1 MPIINNNRQ
10 TINPMSKFKRII
22 EFILALLNFLFHFKP
37 TPDNEAIATV
47 ETYPGPAAPPGT
59 ERDNP
64 LFAPIP

>member
-1 MPIINNNRQ
+1 
-10 TINPMSKFKRII
+10 MSKFKRII

-59 ERDNP
+59 ERDHP
-64 LFAPIP
+64 VFETIP